1 MLDIGK
7 RWSQAVAIRKGE
19 PMRVGQEPA
28 GPVELDDVDRLIVRL
43 LQDDG
48 RRSNADMARVVG
60 TSEQTV
66 RNRIDKLVGNGV
78 IDVMAILNPRAV
90 GYAKDAIICLRVKQG
105 HLVEVSDKLAM
116 MDCVAYVGLLTGSFD
131 IMIEAM
137 LRDDEHL
144 LQFITEELQQLEGIE
159 SSETWTVLRTKKFN
173 CAWESAAVRPPGL
186 PAKPG
191 SRRAGNRRKG
201 TSPS

>member
-1 MLDIGK
+1 
-7 RWSQAVAIRKGE
+7 
-19 PMRVGQEPA
+19 MRVGQEPA
-28 GPVELDDVDRLIVRL
+28 GPVELDDVDRLIIRL

-116 MDCVAYVGLLTGSFD
+116 MDCVAYVGVLTGSFD
-131 IMIEAM
+131 IMIETM

-173 CAWESAAVRPPGL
+173 YAWESEAVRL
-186 PAKPG
+186 PEQPALPRARG
-191 SRRAGNRRKG
+191 AGERRRGA
-201 TSPS
+201 SPA

>member
-1 MLDIGK
+1 
-7 RWSQAVAIRKGE
+7 
-19 PMRVGQEPA
+19 MRVGQEPA
-28 GPVELDDVDRLIVRL
+28 GPVELDDVDRLIIRL

-131 IMIEAM
+131 IMIETM

-173 CAWESAAVRPPGL
+173 YAWESEAVRL
-186 PAKPG
+186 PEQPALP
-191 SRRAGNRRKG
+191 RARGAGERRKG
-201 TSPS
+201 ASPS

>member
-1 MLDIGK
+1 
-7 RWSQAVAIRKGE
+7 
-19 PMRVGQEPA
+19 MRVGQEPA
-28 GPVELDDVDRLIVRL
+28 GPVELDNVDRLIIRL

-48 RRSNADMARVVG
+48 RRTHADMARVVG

-66 RNRIDKLVGNGV
+66 RNRIDKLIGNGV

-90 GYAKDAIICLRVKQG
+90 GFTKDAIICLRVKQG
-105 HLVEVSDKLAM
+105 YLVEVSDKLAL

-131 IMIEAM
+131 IMVEAM

-144 LQFITEELQQLEGIE
+144 LQFITEEMQQLEGIE

-173 CAWESAAVRPPGL
+173 YAWEHAVVRPPAS
-186 PAKPG
+186 PAHQR
-191 SRRAGNRRKG
+191 SRGGAERRRG
-201 TSPS
+201 TSP